1 MYKRQELDLQLN
13 DSRQELRNAYA
24 ELDTTSEELQA
35 TNEELMAANEEL
47 QSTNEELQSVNE
59 ELYTVNTEY
68 QEKIAELMELNTDLD
83 NLLNSTGYGIIFLDS
98 TLSIRRFTPLM
109 ARYINLL
116 PGDVDRPIGDFK
128 ISLNYPD
135 LLSDLNEVLS
145 TGETIEK
152 KSTMSESGNQL
163 SISISPY
170 ISTDKTING
179 VVMTI
184 RDQ

>member
-1 MYKRQELDLQLN
+1 
-13 DSRQELRNAYA
+13 
-24 ELDTTSEELQA
+24 
-35 TNEELMAANEEL
+35 
-47 QSTNEELQSVNE
+47 
-59 ELYTVNTEY
+59 
-68 QEKIAELMELNTDLD
+68 
-83 NLLNSTGYGIIFLDS
+83 
-98 TLSIRRFTPLM
+98 
-109 ARYINLL
+109 
-116 PGDVDRPIGDFK
+116 
-128 ISLNYPD
+128 